1 VRQRSSSLYLAVVVA
16 ASSGQCGVEDERK
29 EQRKARGSCAEN
41 TVACGGWLRRP
52 KGNLSRH
59 ESCSQLLVAGLA
71 CSTHT
76 HGTRS
81 VMTRLVRSCG
91 RHLPAGY
98 SGLKSAMFAARECLG
113 ECNGDWKYG
122 DEAAE
127 DD

>member
-1 VRQRSSSLYLAVVVA
+1 MVEKAERQSVQTRELFTA
-16 ASSGQCGVEDERK
+16 A
-29 EQRKARGSCAEN
+29 
-41 TVACGGWLRRP
+41 GGW
-52 KGNLSRH
+52 
-59 ESCSQLLVAGLA
+59 AGLFD
-71 CSTHT
+71 THT

-113 ECNGDWKYG
+113 KCNGDWKYG